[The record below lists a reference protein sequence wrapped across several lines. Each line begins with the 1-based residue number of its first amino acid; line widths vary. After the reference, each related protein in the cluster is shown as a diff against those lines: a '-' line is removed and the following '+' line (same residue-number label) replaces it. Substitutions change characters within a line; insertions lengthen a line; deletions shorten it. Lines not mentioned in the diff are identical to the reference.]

1 MNLDIPYSSSHD
13 IFVSYVKVHGPR
25 PLVTFKILLV
35 EIFSLKQRA
44 GQILSATME
53 KVGFRL
59 FKKNSFMF
67 LQTITSSFV

>member
-13 IFVSYVKVHGPR
+13 IFVSYIKVHGPR
-25 PLVTFKILLV
+25 PLVMFKILLV

-53 KVGFRL
+53 KSDFVSSRKTASCSFRL
-59 FKKNSFMF
+59 
-67 LQTITSSFV
+67 